1 MIVMM
6 TQEKMNEL
14 VPRKLREIEA
24 EYDVEVLW
32 AVESGSRAWGFA
44 SSDSDFDVRF
54 IYKHRGDYY
63 VELDP
68 KRDVIEVP
76 IDEVWDVSGW
86 DLDKTLRLLYKSNPT
101 LFEWFNSPIVYVRTD
116 IKGKMQDLLAAYF
129 SPKRCTYHYLNTAKN
144 NYKAYLL
151 KDEVIPK
158 KYFYCLRPILCC
170 RWIEKYQNYATH
182 TNRPSISS
190 PVSVDVI
197 TDSNHSVASVSSL
210 GLLDEASHQDSL
222 VSSGTAL
229 TVKGTTGIQGMG
241 DLEMIPPVLFD
252 DLVKE
257 VLPEELKDVVEHL
270 LELKMNMPEKATI
283 KPIRELQSFLEA
295 EMARFDEKLAHWPEE
310 AKKDWSLINQFFK
323 AEL

>member
-6 TQEKMNEL
+6 TQEEMNEL

-116 IKGKMQDLLAAYF
+116 MKEKMQDLLATYF

-182 TNRPSISS
+182 TNRLSVSS

-197 TDSNHSVASVSSL
+197 TDSNHSVASVISL
-210 GLLDEASHQDSL
+210 GLLDDTRLS
-222 VSSGTAL
+222 
-229 TVKGTTGIQGMG
+229 
-241 DLEMIPPVLFD
+241 
-252 DLVKE
+252 
-257 VLPEELKDVVEHL
+257 
-270 LELKMNMPEKATI
+270 
-283 KPIRELQSFLEA
+283 
-295 EMARFDEKLAHWPEE
+295 
-310 AKKDWSLINQFFK
+310 
-323 AEL
+323 